1 MFFSNI
7 LNIFEVGMLSE
18 YSNVTLSGG
27 STLWKITFVNLGVE
41 YGYLDKGLQVKEKYP
56 QNVKGLLL

>member
-1 MFFSNI
+1 
-7 LNIFEVGMLSE
+7 MLSE
-18 YSNVTLSGG
+18 YSNVTLSGR